1 MAVKRGWKIAGGV
14 VLAVVVIFGLLFWRA
29 TRVPKPQIASA
40 EGKLAP
46 DFTLKDQDGHDFT
59 LSSLRGAPVLLM
71 FYRGYW

>member
-14 VLAVVVIFGLLFWRA
+14 VLAVVVIFGLLFWRD

-40 EGKLAP
+40 EGKRAP

-59 LSSLRGAPVLLM
+59 LSSLRGTPVLLM